1 MLLLTASLILDRF
14 VCWHQVTPF
23 PAPGSAAAIAGRL
36 CFYRITC
43 CSLHLLTNSDLFIE
57 ASTGVFRPIP
67 PFGSLSSIPSNAIYF
82 GSILGFQRLCCKS
95 MELVRRQEDIGN
107 DLFGFAM
114 IWPYYHYFLN
124 HSERRLI
131 SHNRFVG
138 GSLILCIVY
147 ANFLA

>member
-1 MLLLTASLILDRF
+1 MANLELFTYSSL
-14 VCWHQVTPF
+14 HQVTPF

-36 CFYRITC
+36 SILRNRLLLFN
-43 CSLHLLTNSDLFIE
+43 LLTFSDLFTE
-57 ASTGVFRPIP
+57 ASSGVFRPIL
-67 PFGSLSSIPSNAIYF
+67 PFGALSSIPSNAIYF

-95 MELVRRQEDIGN
+95 MELVRRREDIGN

-124 HSERRLI
+124 HSEMRLI
-131 SHNRFVG
+131 RHNRLVG
-138 GSLILCIVY
+138 GSFVLCIIY